1 MAMHWRRLI
10 LALGV
15 VGVVV
20 GGAARGDVVYQLD
33 DGTGSV
39 NSGPV
44 FAAPEFMWG
53 NVYTAEAGG
62 ETIESI
68 SVAFGKIEAGR
79 AMHLYVYADPTADHD
94 PRDAVMLLRQEA
106 VTDPKGGNVFTSY
119 AIEPTVVE
127 AGMDFFVAVSTSVN
141 GTNSDLPAR
150 LDPQGAANA
159 DRAWFFASDGFDKFS
174 LGEAPYAQQLSA
186 FALPA
191 VVMVRA
197 VGVPGVGTGVVAL
210 VGVGVG
216 CLRRRRRE

>member
-1 MAMHWRRLI
+1 MR
-10 LALGV
+10 ALVMRTVCVGAV
-15 VGVVV
+15 VAV
-20 GGAARGDVVYQLD
+20 GGSVARGDVVYQLD

-62 ETIESI
+62 EVITSI

-79 AMHLYVYADPTADHD
+79 VMHLYVYADPTADHD
-94 PRDAVMLLRQEA
+94 PRDAVMVLRQEA
-106 VTDPKGGNVFTSY
+106 LTDPKGGNVFAEY

-141 GTNSDLPAR
+141 GTASDLPAR
-150 LDPQGAANA
+150 LDAQGAANA

-174 LGEAPYAQQLSA
+174 LGEAPYSQQLSK
-186 FALPA
+186 FALPS

-197 VGVPGVGTGVVAL
+197 VGVGVPGPGGIWVMVAGVGLGV
-210 VGVGVG
+210 
-216 CLRRRRRE
+216 RRGRR